1 MPSITILEEK
11 KLRIESASMG
21 AEIALNRLGL
31 IKDEISQRE
40 AFRLFSEGKVRS
52 WINQGLIGRVKTGN
66 LNSKATFSRIELTTI
81 QSLES
86 KRKLK

>member
-1 MPSITILEEK
+1 MTLIKILEEK
-11 KLRIESASMG
+11 KIRIESATMG

-40 AFRLFSEGKVRS
+40 AFRLFSEAKVRS
-52 WINQGLIGRVKTGN
+52 WIYQGLIGRVKTGN
-66 LNSKATFSRIELTTI
+66 LNSKVTFSRIELNTI
-81 QSLES
+81 QSLED